1 MATIIGNQYSSST
14 YNMER
19 WYISSYM
26 YTVHTCW
33 LNKNGKPYPS
43 RPLIRRDFC
52 ATRDLHGIQQH
63 KTLLR
68 LKISY
73 TPNLECISSLQSQ
86 RAMQVNYLRQKWIS
100 LDLQFTCIAIF
111 CDEGMLNIWWI
122 INLVLRLEL
131 IMMCLM
137 VFE

>member
-26 YTVHTCW
+26 YTVHTYW

-43 RPLIRRDFC
+43 RPLIRPDFC

-63 KTLLR
+63 NTLLR
-68 LKISY
+68 LKSSY
-73 TPNLECISSLQSQ
+73 NPNLECISSLQSQ
-86 RAMQVNYLRQKWIS
+86 RAMQVNYLCQKWIS

-111 CDEGMLNIWWI
+111 CDEEMLNMWWI